1 MKIIVQQNKLG
12 EWFHHMKASNGR
24 ILQSSEAYS
33 SKNKCMKTVNA
44 ICAATG
50 LEFVLKGCK

>member
-1 MKIIVQQNKLG
+1 MKIEVLQNVLG
-12 EWFHHMKASNGR
+12 EWFHHLKSNNGK
-24 ILQSSEAYS
+24 ILQSSEPYS